1 MPEVSTAAMQLYLD
15 AFAATIKPDK
25 HVVLVLNRAGWHGLK
40 MLTVPPCMTLV
51 PLPPRSPSSIG
62 PGRCRASA
70 GGAERAE
77 VQGSPRAGLRCGLT
91 VRAYGAGLRVSE
103 VANLKVSDLDSK
115 R

>member
-77 VQGSPRAGLRCGLT
+77 VQGSPRPALGL
-91 VRAYGAGLRVSE
+91 AYGAGLRVSE
-103 VANLKVSDLDSK
+103 VANLKISDLDSK